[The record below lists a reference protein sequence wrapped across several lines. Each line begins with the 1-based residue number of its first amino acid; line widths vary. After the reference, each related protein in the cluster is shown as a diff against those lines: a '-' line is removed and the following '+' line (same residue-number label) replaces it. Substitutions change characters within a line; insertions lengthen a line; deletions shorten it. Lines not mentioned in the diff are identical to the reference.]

1 MDEKNTSLQEMSQE
15 KSLQANEVVSN
26 ELLATAATALWRIE
40 YDEKGEMSKCTWS
53 SSFRKMFGYD
63 SQADFPDEWDSWF
76 KLIHP
81 ADKEYVEKEYTAAL
95 QDYSNT
101 KIYDIEYRMR
111 GKQSGYRWYRDVA
124 HITRRADGTPS
135 VVEGVVVLQKS
146 SVNEQLRLALREAE
160 KANRESQAKTEM
172 LRRTEEFNRSILDK
186 SACGMVSYRLPNHD
200 NMYLNAAALRVFG
213 ARDIAEAE
221 TEVPRALKAAVFND
235 PTVVK
240 KLIELQTQD
249 GSVDFEC
256 QITNCKGR
264 TSNLLLH
271 SETVMN
277 PLGERIA
284 YTTFLDISEN
294 KQLQAINDRLSKQ
307 NHVINGLASEYSSV
321 WLIEDEGKFVR
332 RCKDTNANIFV
343 KEIISFVEQ
352 EPTYAEGMEYY
363 KRVCV
368 HEDDWAEFDKKTR
381 YETVLA
387 EIRKKPVYNVVYR
400 RHYQG
405 KMEYFQI
412 SYALVDK
419 NSDSS
424 NFVMGYKNI
433 NDLVLAD
440 HKRNEE
446 LAAALVAAE
455 QANIAKTQ
463 FLNSMSHDI
472 RTPMNAIIGFTSLAA
487 AHMDKPEL
495 LQDYLQKISVAS
507 EHLLALI
514 NDVLDMSRIESGKM
528 KILEKPMHLSE
539 LLQEIRTIIQPT
551 ASAKQLELVLDTV
564 DVEHEHIIADR
575 LRLTQVL
582 LNILGNG
589 VKFNKVG
596 GMISLQIKEERNA
609 PQGCANYKFIIR
621 DTGIG
626 MSTEFQKHIF
636 ESFSRAETATVSGI
650 QGTGLGMAITKKIVD
665 MMNGTIAVKSKL
677 GVGTEFDVCLTFRIA
692 GGRKAAAKPQ
702 PAQTKAEIEAA
713 LQGKHILLVEDN
725 KLNQEIAQ
733 TILTEAGFVIDTA
746 DDGTVAVEK
755 LRQSAAGQYD
765 LVLMDIQMPLMD
777 GYEATR
783 QIRALNTENASIPI
797 IAMTANAFDE
807 DKEKALA
814 AGMNGHLAKPINI
827 CLLKKAIAKALL

>member
-1 MDEKNTSLQEMSQE
+1 MDEKNTSLQKSSQE
-15 KSLQANEVVSN
+15 KGLQANEVVSN
-26 ELLATAATALWRIE
+26 ELLVTAATALWHIE
-40 YDEKGEMSKCTWS
+40 YDEKGEISSCKWS
-53 SSFRKMFGYD
+53 SSFRKMFGYE
-63 SQADFPDEWDSWF
+63 SQADFPDVWDSWF
-76 KLIHP
+76 TLIHP
-81 ADKEYVEKEYTAAL
+81 DDKAYVEHEYAAAL
-95 QDYSNT
+95 QDYT
-101 KIYDIEYRMR
+101 GAKIYDIEYRMR
-111 GKQSGYRWYRDVA
+111 SKQGGYRWYRDVA
-124 HITRRADGTPS
+124 HITRRADGTPL
-135 VVEGVVVLQKS
+135 VAEGVVVLEKS
-146 SVNEQLRLALREAE
+146 SGNERLRLALYEAE
-160 KANRESQAKTEM
+160 EANRENEAKTEM
-172 LRRTEEFNRSILDK
+172 LRRTEDFNRNILDK
-186 SACGMVSYRLPNHD
+186 SACGIVSYRLPKHD
-200 NMYLNAAALRVFG
+200 NMYLNAEALRVFG
-213 ARDIAEAE
+213 CRDIAEAQ
-221 TEVPRALKAAVFND
+221 TEVPRTLSAAIFND
-235 PTVVK
+235 QAVLD
-240 KLIELQTQD
+240 KLIELQTKD

-256 QITNCKGR
+256 QITNSKGR

-271 SETVMN
+271 SEIVTN

-321 WLIEDEGKFVR
+321 WLIENEGKFVR
-332 RCKDTNANIFV
+332 RYKDTNANIFV

-352 EPTYAEGMEYY
+352 EPSYAEGMEYY

-424 NFVMGYKNI
+424 NFVMGFKNI
-433 NDLVLAD
+433 NDLVQAD
-440 HKRNEE
+440 HKRSEE
-446 LAAALVAAE
+446 LAAALAAAE

-487 AHMDKPEL
+487 SHMDKPEL

-564 DVEHEHIIADR
+564 DVEHEHIIADK

-626 MSTEFQKHIF
+626 MSAEFQKHIF

-665 MMNGTIAVKSKL
+665 MMNGTIAVKSKV

-692 GGRKAAAKPQ
+692 GEKKTAKPQ

-783 QIRALNTENASIPI
+783 RIRALNTENASIPI

-814 AGMNGHLAKPINI
+814 TGMNGHLAKPINI

>member
-1 MDEKNTSLQEMSQE
+1 M
-15 KSLQANEVVSN
+15 
-26 ELLATAATALWRIE
+26 
-40 YDEKGEMSKCTWS
+40 
-53 SSFRKMFGYD
+53 
-63 SQADFPDEWDSWF
+63 
-76 KLIHP
+76 
-81 ADKEYVEKEYTAAL
+81 
-95 QDYSNT
+95 
-101 KIYDIEYRMR
+101 
-111 GKQSGYRWYRDVA
+111 
-124 HITRRADGTPS
+124 
-135 VVEGVVVLQKS
+135 
-146 SVNEQLRLALREAE
+146 
-160 KANRESQAKTEM
+160 
-172 LRRTEEFNRSILDK
+172 
-186 SACGMVSYRLPNHD
+186 
-200 NMYLNAAALRVFG
+200 
-213 ARDIAEAE
+213 
-221 TEVPRALKAAVFND
+221 
-235 PTVVK
+235 
-240 KLIELQTQD
+240 QTQD

-256 QITNCKGR
+256 QITNSKGR

-284 YTTFLDISEN
+284 YTTFLDVSEN
-294 KQLQAINDRLSKQ
+294 KQLLAINDRLLKQ
-307 NHVINGLASEYSSV
+307 NHVINGLASEYDSV

-332 RCKDTNANIFV
+332 RYKDTNANTFV
-343 KEIISFVEQ
+343 KEILSFMEQ
-352 EPTYAEGMEYY
+352 EPSYEEGMEYY
-363 KRVCV
+363 KRMCV
-368 HEDDWAEFDKKTR
+368 QKDEWAEFDKKTR

-387 EIRKKPVYNVVYR
+387 EIREKPVYNVVYR

-405 KMEYFQI
+405 QTEYFQI

-419 NSDSS
+419 NSESS
-424 NFVMGYKNI
+424 NFVIGFKNI

-440 HKRNEE
+440 HKRSEE
-446 LAAALVAAE
+446 LAAALAAAE

-463 FLNSMSHDI
+463 FLNSISHDI
-472 RTPMNAIIGFTSLAA
+472 RTPMNAIIGFTTLAA
-487 AHMDKPEL
+487 AHMDKPEV
-495 LQDYLQKISVAS
+495 LQDYLQKISIAS

-528 KILEKPMHLSE
+528 RILEKPLHLSE
-539 LLQEIRTIIQPT
+539 LLQEIRTIIQPDIT
-551 ASAKQLELVLDTV
+551 AKQLDFVLDTV

-596 GMISLQIKEERNA
+596 GLISLQIKEERNA

-626 MSTEFQKHIF
+626 MSKEFQKHIF
-636 ESFSRAETATVSGI
+636 ESFARAETATVSGI

-665 MMNGTIAVKSKL
+665 MMNGTITVKSKL
-677 GVGTEFDVCLTFRIA
+677 GEGTEFDVCLTFR
-692 GGRKAAAKPQ
+692 PL
-702 PAQTKAEIEAA
+702 PVQTEADIEAA

-783 QIRALNTENASIPI
+783 QIRSLDTEIASIPI

-814 AGMNGHLAKPINI
+814 TGMNGHLAKPINI

>member
-26 ELLATAATALWRIE
+26 ELLATAATALWHIE
-40 YDEKGEMSKCTWS
+40 YDEKGEMSKCIWS

-124 HITRRADGTPS
+124 HITRRADGTPI

-235 PTVVK
+235 QTVVK

-256 QITNCKGR
+256 QITNSKGR

-277 PLGERIA
+277 PLGDRIA

-332 RCKDTNANIFV
+332 RYKDTNANIFV

-387 EIRKKPVYNVVYR
+387 EIRKKPVYNFVYR

-424 NFVMGYKNI
+424 NFVMGFKNI
-433 NDLVLAD
+433 DDLVQAD
-440 HKRNEE
+440 HKRSEE
-446 LAAALVAAE
+446 LATALAAAE

-495 LQDYLQKISVAS
+495 LQDYLQKISVAG

-528 KILEKPMHLSE
+528 KILEKPMHLPE

-636 ESFSRAETATVSGI
+636 ESFSRAKTATVSGI

-692 GGRKAAAKPQ
+692 GDRKAAKPQ

-755 LRQSAAGQYD
+755 LRQAAAGRYD

-783 QIRALNTENASIPI
+783 RIRALNTENASIPI

>member
-15 KSLQANEVVSN
+15 KGLQANEVVSN

-40 YDEKGEMSKCTWS
+40 YDEKGEISKCTWS
-53 SSFRKMFGYD
+53 SSFRKMFGYE
-63 SQADFPDEWDSWF
+63 SQADFPDEWASWL

-81 ADKEYVEKEYTAAL
+81 ADKEYVENEYTAAL
-95 QDYSNT
+95 QDYSDT

-124 HITRRADGTPS
+124 HITRRADGTPL
-135 VVEGVVVLQKS
+135 VAEGVVVLQKS
-146 SVNEQLRLALREAE
+146 SVNEKLRLALREAE

-172 LRRTEEFNRSILDK
+172 LRRTEDFNRNILDK

-221 TEVPRALKAAVFND
+221 TEVPRTLTAAVFND
-235 PTVVK
+235 SAVVD
-240 KLIELQTQD
+240 KLIEIQKQD
-249 GSVDFEC
+249 GSVDYEC
-256 QITNCKGR
+256 QVTNSKGR

-271 SETVMN
+271 SETVTN

-284 YTTFLDISEN
+284 YTTFLDVSEN
-294 KQLQAINDRLSKQ
+294 KQLLAINDRLSRQ
-307 NHVINGLASEYSSV
+307 NHVIIGLAREYSSV
-321 WLIEDEGKFVR
+321 WLIENEGNFVR
-332 RCKDTNANIFV
+332 RYKGTGSNR
-343 KEIISFVEQ
+343 FVE
-352 EPTYAEGMEYY
+352 EVLNVIEDGICYNDGMNYY
-363 KRVCV
+363 MSLCV
-368 HEDDWAEFDKKTR
+368 LKDDWEDFAKKTQ

-387 EIRKKPVYNVVYR
+387 EIRKKPIYNVVYR
-400 RHYQG
+400 RHYKG
-405 KMEYFQI
+405 KIEYFQI

-446 LAAALVAAE
+446 LAAALAAAE

-487 AHMDKPEL
+487 SHIDKPEL

-528 KILEKPMHLSE
+528 RIVEKPMHLSE
-539 LLQEIRTIIQPT
+539 LLEEIRTIIQPT
-551 ASAKQLELVLDTV
+551 VGAKQLELVLDTV

-692 GGRKAAAKPQ
+692 GEKKAAKPQ
-702 PAQTKAEIEAA
+702 LAQTKAEIEAA

-755 LRQSAAGQYD
+755 LRQSAAGRYD

-783 QIRALNTENASIPI
+783 RIRALNTENASIPI

>member
-15 KSLQANEVVSN
+15 KSSQANEVVSN

-81 ADKEYVEKEYTAAL
+81 AYKEYVEKEYTAAL

-172 LRRTEEFNRSILDK
+172 LRRTEEFNRNILDK

-221 TEVPRALKAAVFND
+221 TEVPRALTAAVFND

-240 KLIELQTQD
+240 KLIELQKQD

-256 QITNCKGR
+256 QITNSKGR
-264 TSNLLLH
+264 TSNLLLR

-321 WLIEDEGKFVR
+321 WLIEDDGKFVR
-332 RCKDTNANIFV
+332 RYKDTNANIFV

-387 EIRKKPVYNVVYR
+387 EIRKKPVYNFVYR

-405 KMEYFQI
+405 KIEYFQI

-419 NSDSS
+419 NGESS
-424 NFVMGYKNI
+424 NFVMGFKNI
-433 NDLVLAD
+433 DDLVLAD

-446 LAAALVAAE
+446 LAAALAAAE

-528 KILEKPMHLSE
+528 KIVEKPMHLSE

-596 GMISLQIKEERNA
+596 GMISLQIKEERDA

-665 MMNGTIAVKSKL
+665 MMNGTIAVKSKV

-692 GGRKAAAKPQ
+692 GGRKAAKPL

-755 LRQSAAGQYD
+755 LRQSAAGRYD
-765 LVLMDIQMPLMD
+765 LVLMDIQMPIMD

-783 QIRALNTENASIPI
+783 RIRALNTENASIPI

>member
-15 KSLQANEVVSN
+15 KSSQANEVVSN

-40 YDEKGEMSKCTWS
+40 YDEKGEISKCIWS

-63 SQADFPDEWDSWF
+63 SKADFPDEWDSWF

-81 ADKEYVEKEYTAAL
+81 DDKAYVENKYNAVL
-95 QDYSNT
+95 QDYSDA

-111 GKQSGYRWYRDVA
+111 GKQGGYRWYRDIA

-135 VVEGVVVLQKS
+135 VAEGVVVLQKY

-172 LRRTEEFNRSILDK
+172 LRRMEEFNRTILDK
-186 SACGMVSYRLPNHD
+186 STCGMLSYRLPNHD

-221 TEVPRALKAAVFND
+221 TEVPRALSAAVFND
-235 PTVVK
+235 QAVVE

-249 GSVDFEC
+249 GSVDYEC
-256 QITNCKGR
+256 QITNSKGR
-264 TSNLLLH
+264 TSNLLMH

-294 KQLQAINDRLSKQ
+294 KQLLEINDRLSKQ
-307 NHVINGLASEYSSV
+307 NHVISGLTSGYSSV

-332 RCKDTNANIFV
+332 RYKGTNANTFV
-343 KEIISFVEQ
+343 KEIISFMEQ
-352 EPTYAEGMEYY
+352 DPSYEEGMEYY
-363 KRVCV
+363 KRMCV
-368 HEDDWAEFDKKTR
+368 QKDDWTEFDKKTR

-387 EIRKKPVYNVVYR
+387 EIREKPIYNVVYR

-405 KMEYFQI
+405 KTEYFQI

-419 NSDSS
+419 NGESS

-440 HKRNEE
+440 HKRSEE
-446 LAAALVAAE
+446 LAAALAAAE

-463 FLNSMSHDI
+463 FLNSISHDI

-495 LQDYLQKISVAS
+495 LQDYLQKISVAG

-528 KILEKPMHLSE
+528 RILEKPMHMSE
-539 LLQEIRTIIQPT
+539 LLQEICTIIQPT
-551 ASAKQLELVLDTV
+551 VSAKQLELVFDTV

-582 LNILGNG
+582 LNILGNC

-609 PQGCANYKFIIR
+609 PQGCANYKFTIR

-626 MSTEFQKHIF
+626 MSAEFQKHIF
-636 ESFSRAETATVSGI
+636 EPFARAETATVSGI

-692 GGRKAAAKPQ
+692 GGRKAAAKPL
-702 PAQTKAEIEAA
+702 PAQTKADIEAA

-755 LRQSAAGQYD
+755 LRQAAAGSYD

-783 QIRALNTENASIPI
+783 RIRALNTENALIPI
-797 IAMTANAFDE
+797 IAMTANAFDK

>member
-26 ELLATAATALWRIE
+26 ELLATAATALWHIE
-40 YDEKGEMSKCTWS
+40 YDEKGEMSKCIWS

-95 QDYSNT
+95 QDYSDA

-111 GKQSGYRWYRDVA
+111 GKQGGYRWYRDVA

-221 TEVPRALKAAVFND
+221 TEVPRALSAAVFND

-256 QITNCKGR
+256 QITNSKGR

-307 NHVINGLASEYSSV
+307 NHVINGLASEYLSV

-332 RCKDTNANIFV
+332 RYKDTNANIFV

-352 EPTYAEGMEYY
+352 EPSYAEGMEYY

-424 NFVMGYKNI
+424 NFVMGFKNI

-440 HKRNEE
+440 HKRSEE
-446 LAAALVAAE
+446 LAAALAAAE

-487 AHMDKPEL
+487 AHMDKPKL
-495 LQDYLQKISVAS
+495 LQDYLQKISVAG

-528 KILEKPMHLSE
+528 KIVEKPMHLSE
-539 LLQEIRTIIQPT
+539 VLQEIRTIIQPT

-692 GGRKAAAKPQ
+692 GGRKAAAKHQ
-702 PAQTKAEIEAA
+702 AAQTKAEIEAA

-783 QIRALNTENASIPI
+783 RIRALNTENASIPI

>member
-15 KSLQANEVVSN
+15 KGLQANEVVSN

-40 YDEKGEMSKCTWS
+40 YDEKGEISKCIWS
-53 SSFRKMFGYD
+53 SSFRKMFGYE
-63 SQADFPDEWDSWF
+63 SQADFPDEWASWL

-81 ADKEYVEKEYTAAL
+81 ADKEYVENEYTAAL
-95 QDYSNT
+95 QDYSDT

-124 HITRRADGTPS
+124 HITRRADGTPL
-135 VVEGVVVLQKS
+135 VAEGVVVLQKS
-146 SVNEQLRLALREAE
+146 SVNEKLRLALREAE

-172 LRRTEEFNRSILDK
+172 LRRTEDFNRNILDK

-221 TEVPRALKAAVFND
+221 TEVPRTLTAAVFND
-235 PTVVK
+235 SAVVD
-240 KLIELQTQD
+240 KLIEIQKQD
-249 GSVDFEC
+249 GSVDYEC
-256 QITNCKGR
+256 QVTNSKGR

-271 SETVMN
+271 SETVTN

-284 YTTFLDISEN
+284 YTTFLDVSEN
-294 KQLQAINDRLSKQ
+294 KQLLAINDRLSRQ
-307 NHVINGLASEYSSV
+307 NHVIIGLAREYSSV
-321 WLIEDEGKFVR
+321 WLIENEGNFVR
-332 RCKDTNANIFV
+332 RYKGTGSNR
-343 KEIISFVEQ
+343 FVE
-352 EPTYAEGMEYY
+352 EVLNVIEDGICYNDGMNYY
-363 KRVCV
+363 MSLCV
-368 HEDDWAEFDKKTR
+368 LKDDWEDFAKKTQ

-387 EIRKKPVYNVVYR
+387 EIRKKPIYNVVYR
-400 RHYQG
+400 RHYKG
-405 KMEYFQI
+405 KIEYFQI

-446 LAAALVAAE
+446 LAAALAAAE

-487 AHMDKPEL
+487 SHIDKPEL

-528 KILEKPMHLSE
+528 RIVEKPMHLSE
-539 LLQEIRTIIQPT
+539 LLEEIRTIIQPT
-551 ASAKQLELVLDTV
+551 VGAKQLELVLDTV

-626 MSTEFQKHIF
+626 MSAEFQKHIF

-665 MMNGTIAVKSKL
+665 MMNGTITVKSKV
-677 GVGTEFDVCLTFRIA
+677 GVGTEFDVCITL
-692 GGRKAAAKPQ
+692 RK
-702 PAQTKAEIEAA
+702 
-713 LQGKHILLVEDN
+713 
-725 KLNQEIAQ
+725 
-733 TILTEAGFVIDTA
+733 
-746 DDGTVAVEK
+746 
-755 LRQSAAGQYD
+755 
-765 LVLMDIQMPLMD
+765 
-777 GYEATR
+777 
-783 QIRALNTENASIPI
+783 
-797 IAMTANAFDE
+797 
-807 DKEKALA
+807 
-814 AGMNGHLAKPINI
+814 
-827 CLLKKAIAKALL
+827 

>member
-15 KSLQANEVVSN
+15 KSSQANEVVSN

-40 YDEKGEMSKCTWS
+40 YDEKGEIYKCIWS

-63 SQADFPDEWDSWF
+63 SKADFPDEWDSWF

-81 ADKEYVEKEYTAAL
+81 DDKAYVENEYNAAL
-95 QDYSNT
+95 QDYSDA

-111 GKQSGYRWYRDVA
+111 GKQGGYRWYRDVA

-135 VVEGVVVLQKS
+135 VAEGVVVLQKY
-146 SVNEQLRLALREAE
+146 SVNEQLRRALCEAE
-160 KANRESQAKTEM
+160 EANRENEVKTEIM
-172 LRRTEEFNRSILDK
+172 RRTEDFNRTILDK
-186 SACGMVSYRLPNHD
+186 ASCGIVSYRLPKHD
-200 NMYLNAAALRVFG
+200 NMYLNAAALRVFDC
-213 ARDIAEAE
+213 RDIAEAQ
-221 TEVPRALKAAVFND
+221 TELPRTLSAAVFND
-235 PTVVK
+235 QAALE
-240 KLIELQTQD
+240 KLREMKTTD

-256 QITNCKGR
+256 QLTNSKGR
-264 TSNLLLH
+264 TSSLLLH
-271 SETVMN
+271 SETVTN

-284 YTTFLDISEN
+284 YTTFLDVSEN
-294 KQLQAINDRLSKQ
+294 KQLLAINDRLAKQ
-307 NHVINGLASEYSSV
+307 NSVINGLASEYSSV
-321 WLIEDEGKFVR
+321 WLVEDEGRFVR
-332 RCKDTNANIFV
+332 RYKDVGDNDFV
-343 KEIISFVEQ
+343 KVVLKFMEQ
-352 EPTYAEGMEYY
+352 KPSYNDNIRYY
-363 KRVCV
+363 MSLCVCEDG
-368 HEDDWAEFDKKTR
+368 HEDFIEKTQ

-387 EIRKKPVYNVVYR
+387 KIRKKPVYNVIYR
-400 RHYQG
+400 RKYHNDIAY
-405 KMEYFQI
+405 YQI
-412 SYALVDK
+412 SYALVNDAAK
-419 NSDSS
+419 SSD
-424 NFVMGYKNI
+424 FVMGFKNI

-446 LAAALVAAE
+446 LAAALVEAE
-455 QANIAKTQ
+455 QANRAKTQ

-487 AHMDKPEL
+487 SHMDRPEL
-495 LQDYLQKISVAS
+495 LRDYLHKISISS

-514 NDVLDMSRIESGKM
+514 NDVLDMSRIESGKVR
-528 KILEKPMHLSE
+528 LVEQPLQLAE
-539 LLQEIRTIIQPT
+539 LLEEIRTIIQPNIT
-551 ASAKQLELVLDTV
+551 AKQLDFVVDTV
-564 DVEHEHIIADR
+564 DVVHENIIADK
-575 LRLTQVL
+575 LKLTQVL

-609 PQGCANYKFIIR
+609 PEGCANYKFIIR

-626 MSTEFQKHIF
+626 MSKEFQKHIF
-636 ESFSRAETATVSGI
+636 ESFTRAETATVSGI
-650 QGTGLGMAITKKIVD
+650 EGTGLGMAITKKYVD
-665 MMNGTIAVKSKL
+665 MMNGTITVKSKL
-677 GVGTEFDVCLTFRIA
+677 GEGTEFDVCLTFRIA
-692 GGRKAAAKPQ
+692 GGKKAAAKPL
-702 PAQTKAEIEAA
+702 PVQTKADIEAA

-725 KLNQEIAQ
+725 KLNQEIAK

-746 DDGTVAVEK
+746 DDGTVAVDK
-755 LRQSAAGQYD
+755 LRQSAAGRYD

-783 QIRALNTENASIPI
+783 RIRALNTEIASIPI

>member
-26 ELLATAATALWRIE
+26 ELLVTAATALWRIE
-40 YDEKGEMSKCTWS
+40 YDEKGEMSNCIWS
-53 SSFRKMFGYD
+53 SSFRKMFGYE
-63 SQADFPDEWDSWF
+63 SQADFPDKWDSWF

-81 ADKEYVEKEYTAAL
+81 ADQEYVEKEYTTAL
-95 QDYSNT
+95 QDYSDA

-124 HITRRADGTPS
+124 HITRRADGTPI
-135 VVEGVVVLQKS
+135 VAEGVVVLQKS

-235 PTVVK
+235 PTVVD

-256 QITNCKGR
+256 QITNSKGR

-321 WLIEDEGKFVR
+321 WLIEDEGKFIR
-332 RCKDTNANIFV
+332 RYKDTNANTYV
-343 KEIISFVEQ
+343 KGIVDFIEQ
-352 EPTYAEGMEYY
+352 KPSYAEGMEYY
-363 KRVCV
+363 KRMCV

-381 YETVLA
+381 YETALA
-387 EIRKKPVYNVVYR
+387 EIRKKPVYNFVYR

-405 KMEYFQI
+405 KIEYFQI

-424 NFVMGYKNI
+424 NFVMGFKNI

-440 HKRNEE
+440 HKRSEE
-446 LAAALVAAE
+446 LAAALAAAE

-528 KILEKPMHLSE
+528 KILEKPMHLPE

-564 DVEHEHIIADR
+564 DVEHEHIIADK

-626 MSTEFQKHIF
+626 MSAEFQKHIF
-636 ESFSRAETATVSGI
+636 ESFARAETATVSGI

-665 MMNGTIAVKSKL
+665 MMNGKIAVKSKV
-677 GVGTEFDVCLTFRIA
+677 GVGTEFDVCLAFRIA
-692 GGRKAAAKPQ
+692 GEKKAAKPQ

-755 LRQSAAGQYD
+755 LRQAAAGRYD

-783 QIRALNTENASIPI
+783 RIRALNTENASIPI

>member
-1 MDEKNTSLQEMSQE
+1 M
-15 KSLQANEVVSN
+15 
-26 ELLATAATALWRIE
+26 
-40 YDEKGEMSKCTWS
+40 
-53 SSFRKMFGYD
+53 
-63 SQADFPDEWDSWF
+63 
-76 KLIHP
+76 
-81 ADKEYVEKEYTAAL
+81 
-95 QDYSNT
+95 
-101 KIYDIEYRMR
+101 
-111 GKQSGYRWYRDVA
+111 
-124 HITRRADGTPS
+124 
-135 VVEGVVVLQKS
+135 
-146 SVNEQLRLALREAE
+146 
-160 KANRESQAKTEM
+160 
-172 LRRTEEFNRSILDK
+172 
-186 SACGMVSYRLPNHD
+186 
-200 NMYLNAAALRVFG
+200 
-213 ARDIAEAE
+213 
-221 TEVPRALKAAVFND
+221 
-235 PTVVK
+235 
-240 KLIELQTQD
+240 
-249 GSVDFEC
+249 
-256 QITNCKGR
+256 
-264 TSNLLLH
+264 
-271 SETVMN
+271 
-277 PLGERIA
+277 
-284 YTTFLDISEN
+284 
-294 KQLQAINDRLSKQ
+294 
-307 NHVINGLASEYSSV
+307 
-321 WLIEDEGKFVR
+321 WLIEDKGKFVR
-332 RCKDTNANIFV
+332 RYKDTNANIFV

-424 NFVMGYKNI
+424 NFVMGFKNI
-433 NDLVLAD
+433 DDLVQAD
-440 HKRNEE
+440 HKRSEE
-446 LAAALVAAE
+446 LAAALAAAE

-495 LQDYLQKISVAS
+495 LQDYLQKISVAG

-539 LLQEIRTIIQPT
+539 LLQEIRTIIQPDIT
-551 ASAKQLELVLDTV
+551 AKQLDFVVDTV
-564 DVEHEHIIADR
+564 DVVHEHIIADR

-596 GMISLQIKEERNA
+596 GLISLQIKEERNA
-609 PQGCANYKFIIR
+609 PEGCANYKFIIR

-626 MSTEFQKHIF
+626 MSKEFQKHIF
-636 ESFSRAETATVSGI
+636 ESFARAETATVSGI

-665 MMNGTIAVKSKL
+665 MMNGTIAVKSKV

-692 GGRKAAAKPQ
+692 GEKKAAKPQ

-755 LRQSAAGQYD
+755 LSKAAAGQYD

-783 QIRALNTENASIPI
+783 QIRALDTEIASIPI

-814 AGMNGHLAKPINI
+814 TGMNGHLAKPINI

>member
-26 ELLATAATALWRIE
+26 ELLATAATALWHIE
-40 YDEKGEMSKCTWS
+40 YDEKGEMSKCIWS

-95 QDYSNT
+95 QDYSDA

-256 QITNCKGR
+256 QITNSKGR
-264 TSNLLLH
+264 TSNLLLY

-332 RCKDTNANIFV
+332 RYKDTNANIFV
-343 KEIISFVEQ
+343 KEIISFVEK
-352 EPTYAEGMEYY
+352 EPSYAEGMEYY

-387 EIRKKPVYNVVYR
+387 EIRKKPVYNFVYR

-405 KMEYFQI
+405 KIEYFQI

-424 NFVMGYKNI
+424 NFVMGFKNI

-440 HKRNEE
+440 HKRSEE
-446 LAAALVAAE
+446 LAAALAAAE

-495 LQDYLQKISVAS
+495 LQDYLQKISVAG

-528 KILEKPMHLSE
+528 KIVEKPMHLSE

-564 DVEHEHIIADR
+564 DVEHEHIIADK

-596 GMISLQIKEERNA
+596 GMISLQIKE
-609 PQGCANYKFIIR
+609 
-621 DTGIG
+621 
-626 MSTEFQKHIF
+626 
-636 ESFSRAETATVSGI
+636 
-650 QGTGLGMAITKKIVD
+650 GTGLGMAITKKIVD

-692 GGRKAAAKPQ
+692 GEKKAAKPQ

-755 LRQSAAGQYD
+755 LRQAAAGRYD

-783 QIRALNTENASIPI
+783 RIRALNTENASIPI

>member
-15 KSLQANEVVSN
+15 KGLQANEVVSN

-40 YDEKGEMSKCTWS
+40 YDEKGEISKCTWS
-53 SSFRKMFGYD
+53 SSFRKMFGYE
-63 SQADFPDEWDSWF
+63 SQADFPDEWASWL

-81 ADKEYVEKEYTAAL
+81 ADKEYVENEYTAAL
-95 QDYSNT
+95 QDYSDT

-124 HITRRADGTPS
+124 HITRRADGTPL
-135 VVEGVVVLQKS
+135 VAEGVVVLQKS
-146 SVNEQLRLALREAE
+146 SVNEKLRLALREAE

-172 LRRTEEFNRSILDK
+172 LRRTEDFNRNILDK

-221 TEVPRALKAAVFND
+221 TEVPRTLTAAVFND
-235 PTVVK
+235 SAVVD
-240 KLIELQTQD
+240 KLIEIQKQD
-249 GSVDFEC
+249 GSVDYEC
-256 QITNCKGR
+256 QVTNSKGR

-271 SETVMN
+271 SETVTN

-284 YTTFLDISEN
+284 YTTFLDVSEN
-294 KQLQAINDRLSKQ
+294 KQLLAINDRLSRQ
-307 NHVINGLASEYSSV
+307 NHVIIGLAREYSSV
-321 WLIEDEGKFVR
+321 WLIENEGNFVR
-332 RCKDTNANIFV
+332 RYKGTGSNR
-343 KEIISFVEQ
+343 FVE
-352 EPTYAEGMEYY
+352 EVLNVIEDGICYNDGMNYY
-363 KRVCV
+363 MSLCV
-368 HEDDWAEFDKKTR
+368 LKDDWEDFAKKTQ

-387 EIRKKPVYNVVYR
+387 EIRKKPIYNVVYR
-400 RHYQG
+400 RHYKG
-405 KMEYFQI
+405 KIEYFQI

-446 LAAALVAAE
+446 LAAALAAAE

-487 AHMDKPEL
+487 SHIDKPEL

-528 KILEKPMHLSE
+528 RIVEKPMHLSE
-539 LLQEIRTIIQPT
+539 LLEEIRTIIQPT
-551 ASAKQLELVLDTV
+551 VGAKQLELVLDTV

-692 GGRKAAAKPQ
+692 GEKKAAKPQ
-702 PAQTKAEIEAA
+702 LAQTKAEIEAA

-755 LRQSAAGQYD
+755 LRQAAAGRYD

-783 QIRALNTENASIPI
+783 RIRALNTENASIPI

>member
-1 MDEKNTSLQEMSQE
+1 MDEKNTSLQKSSQE
-15 KSLQANEVVSN
+15 KGLQANEVVSN
-26 ELLATAATALWRIE
+26 ELLVTAATALWHIE
-40 YDEKGEMSKCTWS
+40 YDEKGEISKCIWS
-53 SSFRKMFGYD
+53 SSFRKMFGYE
-63 SQADFPDEWDSWF
+63 SQADFPDEWASWL

-81 ADKEYVEKEYTAAL
+81 ADKEYVENEYTAAL
-95 QDYSNT
+95 QDYSDT

-124 HITRRADGTPS
+124 HITRRADGTPL
-135 VVEGVVVLQKS
+135 VAEGVVVLQKS
-146 SVNEQLRLALREAE
+146 SVNEKLRLALREAE

-172 LRRTEEFNRSILDK
+172 LRRTEDFNRNILDK

-221 TEVPRALKAAVFND
+221 TEVPRTLTAAVFND
-235 PTVVK
+235 SAVVD
-240 KLIELQTQD
+240 KLIEIQKQD
-249 GSVDFEC
+249 GSVDYEC
-256 QITNCKGR
+256 QVTNSKGR

-271 SETVMN
+271 SETVTN

-284 YTTFLDISEN
+284 YTTFLDVSEN
-294 KQLQAINDRLSKQ
+294 KQLLAINDRLSRQ
-307 NHVINGLASEYSSV
+307 NHVIIGLAREYSSV
-321 WLIEDEGKFVR
+321 WLIENEGNFVR
-332 RCKDTNANIFV
+332 RYKGTGSNR
-343 KEIISFVEQ
+343 FVE
-352 EPTYAEGMEYY
+352 EVLNVIEDGICYNDGMNYY
-363 KRVCV
+363 MSLCV
-368 HEDDWAEFDKKTR
+368 LKDDWEDFAKKTQ

-387 EIRKKPVYNVVYR
+387 EIRKKPIYNVVYR
-400 RHYQG
+400 RHYKG
-405 KMEYFQI
+405 KIEYFQI

-446 LAAALVAAE
+446 LAAALAAAE

-487 AHMDKPEL
+487 SHIDKPEL

-528 KILEKPMHLSE
+528 RIVEKPMHLSE
-539 LLQEIRTIIQPT
+539 LLEEIRTIIQPT
-551 ASAKQLELVLDTV
+551 VGAKQLELVLDTV

-626 MSTEFQKHIF
+626 MSAEFQKHIF

-665 MMNGTIAVKSKL
+665 MMNGTITVKSKV

-692 GGRKAAAKPQ
+692 GGRKAAAKPLA
-702 PAQTKAEIEAA
+702 AQTKADIEAA

-755 LRQSAAGQYD
+755 LRQSAAGRYD

-783 QIRALNTENASIPI
+783 RIRALNTENASIPI

>member
-26 ELLATAATALWRIE
+26 ELLVTAATALWRIE
-40 YDEKGEMSKCTWS
+40 YDEKGEMSNCIWS
-53 SSFRKMFGYD
+53 SSFRKMFGYE
-63 SQADFPDEWDSWF
+63 SQADFPDKWDSWF
-76 KLIHP
+76 KLIYP

-95 QDYSNT
+95 QDYSDT

-111 GKQSGYRWYRDVA
+111 GKQGGYRWYRDVA
-124 HITRRADGTPS
+124 HITRRADGTPI
-135 VVEGVVVLQKS
+135 VAEGVVVLQKA

-213 ARDIAEAE
+213 ARDIVEAE

-332 RCKDTNANIFV
+332 RYKDTNANTYV
-343 KEIISFVEQ
+343 KGIVDFIEQ
-352 EPTYAEGMEYY
+352 KPSYEEGMEYY

-387 EIRKKPVYNVVYR
+387 EIRKKPVYNFVYR

-412 SYALVDK
+412 SYALADK

-433 NDLVLAD
+433 NDLVQAD
-440 HKRNEE
+440 HKRSEE
-446 LAAALVAAE
+446 LAAALAAAE

-495 LQDYLQKISVAS
+495 LQDYLQKISVAG

-528 KILEKPMHLSE
+528 KIVEKPMHLPE

-692 GGRKAAAKPQ
+692 RGKATAKPQ

-755 LRQSAAGQYD
+755 LRQTAAGRYD

-783 QIRALNTENASIPI
+783 RIRALNTENALIPI

-814 AGMNGHLAKPINI
+814 AGMNDHLAKPINI

>member
-15 KSLQANEVVSN
+15 KSSQANEVVSN
-26 ELLATAATALWRIE
+26 ELLATAATALWHIE
-40 YDEKGEMSKCTWS
+40 YDEKGEISKCIWS
-53 SSFRKMFGYD
+53 SSFRKMFGYE
-63 SQADFPDEWDSWF
+63 SQADFPDVWDSWF
-76 KLIHP
+76 TLIHP
-81 ADKEYVEKEYTAAL
+81 DDKAYVEHEYAAAL
-95 QDYSNT
+95 QDYT
-101 KIYDIEYRMR
+101 GAKIYDIEYRMR
-111 GKQSGYRWYRDVA
+111 SKQGGYRWYRDVA
-124 HITRRADGTPS
+124 HITRRADGTPL
-135 VVEGVVVLQKS
+135 VAEGVVVLEKS
-146 SVNEQLRLALREAE
+146 SGNERLRLALREAE
-160 KANRESQAKTEM
+160 KANRESQAKTEI
-172 LRRTEEFNRSILDK
+172 LRRTEEFNRNILDK
-186 SACGMVSYRLPNHD
+186 SACGIVSYRLPKHD
-200 NMYLNAAALRVFG
+200 NMYLNAEALRVFG
-213 ARDIAEAE
+213 CRDIAEAQ
-221 TEVPRALKAAVFND
+221 TELPRTLSAAVFND
-235 PTVVK
+235 QAVVA
-240 KLIELQTQD
+240 KLIEMQTTD

-256 QITNCKGR
+256 QITNSKGR
-264 TSNLLLH
+264 TCNLLLH
-271 SETVMN
+271 SETVMS
-277 PLGERIA
+277 PLGE
-284 YTTFLDISEN
+284 TFIDASEN
-294 KQLQAINDRLSKQ
+294 KQLLAINDRLSKQ

-332 RCKDTNANIFV
+332 RYKDTNANIFV

-352 EPTYAEGMEYY
+352 EPSYAEGMEYY

-387 EIRKKPVYNVVYR
+387 EIRKKPVYNFVYR

-405 KMEYFQI
+405 KIEYFQI

-424 NFVMGYKNI
+424 NFVMGFKNI
-433 NDLVLAD
+433 DDLVQAD

-446 LAAALVAAE
+446 LAAALAAAE
-455 QANIAKTQ
+455 QANSAKTQ

-472 RTPMNAIIGFTSLAA
+472 RTPMNAIIGFNSLAA
-487 AHMDKPEL
+487 SHMDKPEV
-495 LQDYLQKISVAS
+495 LQAYLQKISIAS

-528 KILEKPMHLSE
+528 RILEKPLHLSE
-539 LLQEIRTIIQPT
+539 LLQEIRTIIQPDI
-551 ASAKQLELVLDTV
+551 AAKQLDFVVDTI
-564 DVEHEHIIADR
+564 DVVHEHIIADR

-596 GMISLQIKEERNA
+596 GLISLQIKEERNA
-609 PQGCANYKFIIR
+609 PEGCAKYKFVIR

-626 MSTEFQKHIF
+626 MSKEFQKHIF
-636 ESFSRAETATVSGI
+636 EPFARAETATVSGI

-665 MMNGTIAVKSKL
+665 MMNGTITVKSKL

-692 GGRKAAAKPQ
+692 GGKKAAAKPQ

-755 LRQSAAGQYD
+755 LRQAAAGRYD

-783 QIRALNTENASIPI
+783 RIRALNTENALIPI

-807 DKEKALA
+807 DKKKALA

>member
-26 ELLATAATALWRIE
+26 ELLATAATALWHIE
-40 YDEKGEMSKCTWS
+40 YDEKGEMSKCIWS

-63 SQADFPDEWDSWF
+63 SQADFPDEWDSWL

-95 QDYSNT
+95 QDYSDT

-111 GKQSGYRWYRDVA
+111 GKQGGYRWYRDVA
-124 HITRRADGTPS
+124 HITRRADGTPI
-135 VVEGVVVLQKS
+135 VAEGVVVLQKS

-256 QITNCKGR
+256 QITNSKGR
-264 TSNLLLH
+264 TSNLLLY

-332 RCKDTNANIFV
+332 RYKDTNANIFV

-352 EPTYAEGMEYY
+352 EPYYAEGMEYY

-387 EIRKKPVYNVVYR
+387 EIRKKPVYNFVYR

-405 KMEYFQI
+405 KLEYFQI

-424 NFVMGYKNI
+424 NFVMGFKNI

-440 HKRNEE
+440 HKRSEE
-446 LAAALVAAE
+446 LAAALAAAE

-472 RTPMNAIIGFTSLAA
+472 RTPMNAIIGFTSLAT

-495 LQDYLQKISVAS
+495 LQDYLQKISVAG

-528 KILEKPMHLSE
+528 KIVEKPMHLSE

-564 DVEHEHIIADR
+564 DVEHEHIIADK

-626 MSTEFQKHIF
+626 MSAEFQKHIF

-665 MMNGTIAVKSKL
+665 MMNGTIAVKSKV

-692 GGRKAAAKPQ
+692 RGRKAAAKPL

-755 LRQSAAGQYD
+755 LRQSAAGRYD

-783 QIRALNTENASIPI
+783 RIRALNTENASIPI

>member
-1 MDEKNTSLQEMSQE
+1 MDEKNTSLQKSSQE
-15 KSLQANEVVSN
+15 KGLQANEVVSN
-26 ELLATAATALWRIE
+26 ELLATAATALWHIE
-40 YDEKGEMSKCTWS
+40 YDEKGEISKCIWS
-53 SSFRKMFGYD
+53 SSFRKMFGYE

-76 KLIHP
+76 KLIYP

-95 QDYSNT
+95 QDYSDARV
-101 KIYDIEYRMR
+101 YDIEYRMR

-124 HITRRADGTPS
+124 HITRRADGTPL

-213 ARDIAEAE
+213 ARDITEAE
-221 TEVPRALKAAVFND
+221 MEVPRALKAAVFND

-256 QITNCKGR
+256 QITNSKGR

-321 WLIEDEGKFVR
+321 WLIEDEGNFVR
-332 RCKDTNANIFV
+332 RYKDTNANTYV
-343 KEIISFVEQ
+343 KGIVDFIEQ
-352 EPTYAEGMEYY
+352 KPSYAEGMEYY
-363 KRVCV
+363 KRMCV

-387 EIRKKPVYNVVYR
+387 EIRKKSVYNVVYR

-440 HKRNEE
+440 HKRSEE
-446 LAAALVAAE
+446 LAAALAAAE

-636 ESFSRAETATVSGI
+636 ESFARAETATVSGI

-692 GGRKAAAKPQ
+692 GKKVAAKPL

-797 IAMTANAFDE
+797 IAMTANACDE